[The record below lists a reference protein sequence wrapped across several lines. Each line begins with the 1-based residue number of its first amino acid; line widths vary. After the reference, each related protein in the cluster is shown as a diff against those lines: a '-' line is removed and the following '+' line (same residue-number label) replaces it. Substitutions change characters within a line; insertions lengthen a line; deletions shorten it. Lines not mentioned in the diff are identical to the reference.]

1 MRAAALILMTIG
13 LLLPAMAGAQE
24 RTPKTGWAGGYRGL
38 TQEDM
43 NFYCFWN
50 GNLFSVGASFCYRQ
64 DSSTTCTES
73 PGKRPTWVT
82 KNNDKLC
89 EKNPSAMPF

>member
-1 MRAAALILMTIG
+1 VRTPALILMTFG
-13 LLLPAMAGAQE
+13 LLLPATVMAQDQSPRNA
-24 RTPKTGWAGGYRGL
+24 RSGYRGL
-38 TQEDM
+38 TPEDM
-43 NFYCFWN
+43 NAFCFWN

-73 PGKRPTWVT
+73 PGKRPIWVS

-89 EKNPSAMPF
+89 EKNPSVMPL

>member
-1 MRAAALILMTIG
+1 MRTSVLILTTLG
-13 LLLPAMAGAQE
+13 LLLPVAVMAQE
-24 RTPKTGWAGGYRGL
+24 QPSRNARGGYRGL
-38 TQEDM
+38 TPEDM
-43 NFYCFWN
+43 NAYCFWN

-73 PGKRPTWVT
+73 TGKRPIWIN

-89 EKNPSAMPF
+89 EKNPSAMPL